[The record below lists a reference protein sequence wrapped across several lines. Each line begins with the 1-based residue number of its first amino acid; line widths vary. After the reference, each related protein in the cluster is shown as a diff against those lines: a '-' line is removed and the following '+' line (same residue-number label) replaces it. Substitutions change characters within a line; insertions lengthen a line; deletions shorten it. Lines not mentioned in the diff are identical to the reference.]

1 MHMNFKKL
9 SSIVALL
16 LLVFTFSA
24 CESEGP
30 AENAGEKIDQTVE
43 QTVDKAKEAGE
54 ALGDKAKEAG
64 DKVEKAT
71 D

>member
-1 MHMNFKKL
+1 MNFKKL
-9 SSIVALL
+9 FSIMAVLL
-16 LLVFTFSA
+16 LLFTFSA

-30 AENAGEKIDQTVE
+30 AEKAGEKIDQSVK

-54 ALGDKAKEAG
+54 ALGDKAKEVG
-64 DKVEKAT
+64 DQVEKAT